1 MARERERERERERKG
16 KGKGKG
22 MFSLIKDD
30 IVLGYDLVK

>member
-1 MARERERERERERKG
+1 VARERERERERERKG